1 MGEEKSKKA
10 KSRRRFRIILPLFF
24 LLLIMA
30 AIGLFVKNMNGPAEG
45 TVAYKSQSE
54 PPIKP
59 TSSTPKKYDGKYIGF
74 TYPEHYK
81 VVAKPPTNGGYL
93 EIISLDNTD
102 HTGKYI
108 SVGVIRENIMNDSG
122 VGYRKGHPELFKQTL
137 ASPDKIVFAGTSTSA
152 EQTGF
157 LAHNG
162 LVATI
167 SVTANGQRDLSADFN
182 TIVNSLS
189 WKQ

>member
-1 MGEEKSKKA
+1 MKEEKKNSN
-10 KSRRRFRIILPLFF
+10 RRLKLILPIIAILV
-24 LLLIMA
+24 LVAVVVLI
-30 AIGLFVKNMNGPAEG
+30 VKNMNGPAEG

-59 TSSTPKKYDGKYIGF
+59 ASLTPKKYDGKYVSF

-81 VVAKPPTNGGYL
+81 VVASPPTNGGYV

-108 SVGVIRENIMNDSG
+108 SVGVIKENIMNDSG
-122 VGYRKGHPELFKQTL
+122 IGYRKAHPELFKQTVST
-137 ASPDKIVFAGTSTSA
+137 ADKIVFLGIGATA

-157 LAHNG
+157 IGHNG
-162 LVATI
+162 LVATVSI
-167 SVTANGQRDLSADFN
+167 TANGKRDLNADFN
-182 TIVNSLS
+182 TIADSLQ

>member
-1 MGEEKSKKA
+1 MNEEKKNSN
-10 KSRRRFRIILPLFF
+10 RRLKLILPITVILV
-24 LLLIMA
+24 LVAVVVLI
-30 AIGLFVKNMNGPAEG
+30 IKNMNGPAEG

-59 TSSTPKKYDGKYIGF
+59 TSFTPKKYDGKYISF

-81 VVAKPPTNGGYL
+81 VVTSPPTNGGYL

-137 ASPDKIVFAGTSTSA
+137 GNLDKIVFVGTGTTA

-162 LVATI
+162 LVTTI
-167 SVTANGQRDLSADFN
+167 SITANGQRDLNADFN